1 MLKNIPSILS
11 PELLKVL
18 CEMGHS
24 DRICIGDGNFPGA
37 SMAKAKN
44 AIFLR
49 ADGHG
54 VPELLDAILQVFP
67 LDTYVEQPAI
77 LMEKMDCD
85 KDLVIP
91 VGMSTRLSLP
101 STMTGAQQLLA
112 ISTASN
118 SMTRPRIATASCRP
132 AKLPFTPIS
141 SCKRVLSSNG

>member
-54 VPELLDAILQVFP
+54 VPELLDAILQVIP
-67 LDTYVEQPAI
+67 LDTYVDLPAI

-85 KDLVIP
+85 KDLTIP
-91 VGMSTRLSLP
+91 VWETYKEIVAKYDDRGAAAVGNIDRFKFYDEAKDCYCIIQ
-101 STMTGAQQLLA
+101 TGETEIYANIILQKGV
-112 ISTASN
+112 I
-118 SMTRPRIATASCRP
+118 
-132 AKLPFTPIS
+132 K
-141 SCKRVLSSNG
+141 

>member
-1 MLKNIPSILS
+1 MLKNIPPILS

-18 CEMGHS
+18 AEMGHS

-37 SMAKAKN
+37 RMAKAKN
-44 AIFLR
+44 AIFIR

-54 VPELLDAILQVFP
+54 VPELLDAILQVIP

-91 VGMSTRLSLP
+91 VWDTYKEIVAKHDERGEKAVGNYERFEFYEQAKDCYCIIQ
-101 STMTGAQQLLA
+101 TGETA
-112 ISTASN
+112 IYAN
-118 SMTRPRIATASCRP
+118 VIVQ
-132 AKLPFTPIS
+132 KGVV
-141 SCKRVLSSNG
+141 K